1 MAKYLPLPLVAMD
14 CSIAVCEGP
23 CPLAPGRTSSV
34 YVVIFCM
41 PSNVGLQSELAKNL
55 AYSSAQMPC
64 SPLGEMVIVSGGF
77 LPTRPARSLC
87 ATPSELELSPN
98 GPLEMTITKF
108 FWQGLVIGLTYVGL
122 VDAGNGLP
130 GRPGAGGP

>member
-1 MAKYLPLPLVAMD
+1 M
-14 CSIAVCEGP
+14 
-23 CPLAPGRTSSV
+23 

-41 PSNVGLQSELAKNL
+41 PSKVGLQSELAKNL

-64 SPLGEMVIVSGGF
+64 SPLGEMVMVSGGF

-98 GPLEMTITKF
+98 GPLEMTMTTF
-108 FWQGLVIGLTYVGL
+108 FWQALVIGLTYVVL
-122 VDAGNGLP
+122 VAEVKGFP
-130 GRPGAGGP
+130 GRFAAAELYVVLPA